1 MKVADFASLEAVQTE
16 IRMRPNDSEYREA
29 VLTMFTPRE
38 LFTFLLRNYSELA
51 SYVDHNDKE
60 LIALGDFLNRRV
72 KVTE

>member
-38 LFTFLLRNYSELA
+38 MFTFLLKNYTKLDEYKNQNCDEL
-51 SYVDHNDKE
+51 V
-60 LIALGDFLNRRV
+60 ALTDFLTRRV